1 MNGNMARP
9 KGTKYIETPEK
20 MWELFEA
27 YRKEVKS
34 NPRIVYEFHGRDGEE
49 RQKPLERPLTMEGF
63 KNYARKNIGCVNDYF
78 ANTDERY
85 SDYTTICH
93 AIKEEIRQDQIEGGM
108 VGQYNPSITQRLN
121 GLTEK
126 TETKQDVTLKSID
139 VKIVRPD
146 GD

>member
-1 MNGNMARP
+1 MARP

-49 RQKPLERPLTMEGF
+49 RQKPLERPLTIEGF
-63 KNYARKNIGCVNDYF
+63 KVYCYECECDVQAYFNNRDGAYEDYSPII
-78 ANTDERY
+78 TR
-85 SDYTTICH
+85 
-93 AIKEEIRQDQIEGGM
+93 IRETVRHDQIEGGV
-108 VGQYNPSITQRLN
+108 VGQYNSNLTARLN